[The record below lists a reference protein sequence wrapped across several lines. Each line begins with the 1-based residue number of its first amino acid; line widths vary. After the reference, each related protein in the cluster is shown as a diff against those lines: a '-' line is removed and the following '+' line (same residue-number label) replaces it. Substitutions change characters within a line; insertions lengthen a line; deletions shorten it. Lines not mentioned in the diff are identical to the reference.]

1 MSLRPPK
8 SIAKVVNAETG
19 LSMVE
24 AEVLAETA
32 ASLGHHGKK
41 VEAALVQL
49 ESAASDDK
57 ERLTRAA
64 ARAVWEYFIQREL
77 CGMRD
82 HRLII
87 KEMSIPDSVLLQLGA
102 IR

>member
-41 VEAALVQL
+41 VEAALMQL